1 MISYSSLAYIL
12 ENDRNYG
19 RAYIAL
25 FSLVIITFIFGK
37 LESDR
42 AKRFSYIKSLTVVS
56 VIYISLSLTLSSTIS
71 SSVSSIFRDR
81 AVNRLSC
88 MGIEINSF
96 ESNTEYLR
104 NLIYTGYESFYGKEP
119 NKYYINS
126 FIDKVLSNYYNNK
139 NLDLKE
145 YSKIIDLD
153 SIKLRR

>member
-42 AKRFSYIKSLTVVS
+42 AKRFSYIKSLAIVS
-56 VIYISLSLTLSSTIS
+56 VIYVSLSFTLSSTIS
-71 SSVSSIFRDR
+71 SRVSAIFRDK
-81 AVNRLSC
+81 AVNRLSS

-104 NLIYTGYESFYGKEP
+104 SLIYKGYESFYGEEP

-126 FIDKVLSNYYNNK
+126 FIDKVLSNYYDAK